1 MNEFNIVKVDLNYF
15 EDKIILDIVCSLNC
29 EIVYVFVE
37 GIKKIL
43 EININGNVVENF
55 FIECS
60 LFYMVFGF
68 DGVIYVNFEKKIVFV
83 NIFKIFDKV
92 YNFICKDDKDVW
104 FLRGIIS
111 RVNNELIVGFKLWK
125 KKWGKVCVV
134 NDLGK
139 DVESFEYDNNNEFFY
154 RDLRYIIE
162 NKLNGDICVI
172 DIIWKILIVVE
183 SLGKYKYLYFKSYVD
198 CEFNLLNIC
207 VDSEGCFFL
216 LDVG

>member
-1 MNEFNIVKVDLNYF
+1 MKEKKNFFCNLDVFYNLELLFSENFDDLMFLIDILFLGIELNLLIFKLDVDMICQYVDIILLIFSFVLNEFNIVKVDLKYF

-60 LFYMVFGF
+60 LCYMVFCF

-125 KKWGKVCVV
+125 
-134 NDLGK
+134 
-139 DVESFEYDNNNEFFY
+139 
-154 RDLRYIIE
+154 
-162 NKLNGDICVI
+162 
-172 DIIWKILIVVE
+172 
-183 SLGKYKYLYFKSYVD
+183 
-198 CEFNLLNIC
+198 
-207 VDSEGCFFL
+207 EG
-216 LDVG
+216 